1 MREGGLKMARDAN
14 TKLFKDLEKVI
25 NKHFTAMQDEIM
37 ESKNDAM
44 IEIFPSTLLQLLV
57 NELYRTS
64 NPIVVTATVLAVLTQ
79 QMTQEAGKIVNNTI
93 H

>member
-1 MREGGLKMARDAN
+1 MAMDAG
-14 TKLFKDLEKVI
+14 TKLFKDLEEVI

-37 ESKNDAM
+37 KTKNEAM

-64 NPIVVTATVLAVLTQ
+64 NPVVVTATVLAILTQ
-79 QMTQEAGKIVNNTI
+79 QMSQEAAKIAGRSV